1 MDMLD
6 YVKTRALLSLLTV
19 LGVSVG
25 VFMMIHLVP
34 GDPVLVMLSEFA
46 SPADQQALREE
57 LGLNKPLYMQYWRY
71 FSSALRGDLGRSV
84 RSNRTVVSEI
94 ALRFPNTVRLALVA
108 LFLAVIFGGASG
120 IVSAVRRNTF
130 FDHTTMATVLV
141 GLSMPSFW
149 LGLMLMIVFA
159 VRLEWVPVAGYE
171 GWRYLILPGI
181 TLAAAPTAV
190 LARFTRSSMLEV
202 LNEDYV
208 RTARAK
214 GLQETVVVLKHALK
228 NSLIPVV
235 TVMGLQFGYLL
246 GGAVITET
254 VFAWPGI
261 GRLVVDAIL
270 ARDFPVVQGTVLV
283 IALGFVLVNLVVD
296 VLYGYLNPRVRFE

>member
-1 MDMLD
+1 MLA
-6 YVKTRALLSLLTV
+6 YIRRRVLLGLFTV

-25 VFMMIHLVP
+25 VFMMVHVVP

-46 SPADQQALREE
+46 SPADQQALREQ
-57 LGLNKPLYMQYWRY
+57 LGLNKPLYIQYWRY
-71 FSSALRGDLGRSV
+71 MTSALRGDLGRSV

-94 ALRFPNTVRLALVA
+94 AWRLPNTIRLALAA
-108 LFLAVIFGGASG
+108 LFLATVIGGASG
-120 IVSAVRRNTF
+120 VISAVRRNTVL
-130 FDHTTMATVLV
+130 DHTTMVGVLM

-159 VRLEWVPVAGYE
+159 VWLEWLPVAGYE
-171 GWRYLILPGI
+171 GWRYLVLPGI
-181 TLAAAPTAV
+181 TLSAAPAAV
-190 LARFTRSSMLEV
+190 LARLTRSSMLEV
-202 LNEDYV
+202 LNQDFV

-214 GLQETVVVLKHALK
+214 GLRERTVVVKHALK

-235 TVMGLQFGYLL
+235 TVLGLQVGYLL

-254 VFAWPGI
+254 VFAWPGV

-283 IALGFVLVNLVVD
+283 IALGFVVVNLIVD
-296 VLYGYLNPRVRFE
+296 VLYAYLDPRIRLT